1 MRKNLITMLLSTLF
15 VSQSWATSTPEQIK
29 TLFVFNFIKYI
40 EWESKPETYT
50 IGYFGENDELFKSFS
65 EMAQSKSIGNTK
77 IVVKKINQASEALNF
92 HMVYIPESKSA
103 LLEQMP
109 EVKNTVIVTEKEGL
123 AKKGSFINF
132 ISQEG
137 KIRFEVNKAKFS
149 ASNVKISGQLLSL
162 AIRV

>member
-1 MRKNLITMLLSTLF
+1 
-15 VSQSWATSTPEQIK
+15 
-29 TLFVFNFIKYI
+29 
-40 EWESKPETYT
+40 
-50 IGYFGENDELFKSFS
+50 
-65 EMAQSKSIGNTK
+65 
-77 IVVKKINQASEALNF
+77 
-92 HMVYIPESKSA
+92 
-103 LLEQMP
+103 MP

-137 KIRFEVNKAKFS
+137 KIRFEVNKAKFT